1 MEGILMVD
9 EKRCY
14 NCNTLLEDKA
24 EFCPECGEKYIP
36 KPTLKLSIWQILGL
50 IFVTILF
57 FPLGII
63 IIVLMLWG
71 QRKAVEDW
79 QTERLIAAQHNK

>member
-1 MEGILMVD
+1 MVD